1 MTRPPPPFGLIAS
14 RRGGAVRYGAA
25 GVLGGTLAARHGEK
39 KTHLRGTRA
48 QQVAFKWRDHV
59 LGYSCSAQPCSSI
72 DMKAKNG
79 FLSSSFFPFCFGTF
93 FSHFSVR
100 PPVCVYLLRTETAM
114 PPLFSHEDP
123 LTGPRVYLDIK
134 WGNRRMGRVVIS
146 LRKDA
151 CPKTV
156 ENFRALCTGEKGR
169 GKTTGVPLHYK
180 GCPIHR
186 VVPGFMIQVR
196 GECNVYAVAFAPPRV
211 LASTSTLTY
220 LHFLGEQNPLPHP
233 HDDFGLF
240 WLFGWHSS
248 SSSSSSRHFLS
259 SSSLSRAY
267 MRDRVEIFQRRTARG
282 GSPYTAASLR
292 MRTSNCITAR
302 RER

>member
-1 MTRPPPPFGLIAS
+1 MLLFEDGI
-14 RRGGAVRYGAA
+14 
-25 GVLGGTLAARHGEK
+25 
-39 KTHLRGTRA
+39 
-48 QQVAFKWRDHV
+48 
-59 LGYSCSAQPCSSI
+59 
-72 DMKAKNG
+72 AKNG
-79 FLSSSFFPFCFGTF
+79 SLVEF
-93 FSHFSVR
+93 FSLFCLASVVSLLGA
-100 PPVCVYLLRTETAM
+100 PPGACVLLRTETAM

-196 GECNVYAVAFAPPRV
+196 EHYNVYAVAFDPPRV
-211 LASTSTLTY
+211 LASTSTFTCLP
-220 LHFLGEQNPLPHP
+220 FLGEENPHP
-233 HDDFGLF
+233 QPHPNDNL
-240 WLFGWHSS
+240 GWHSS
-248 SSSSSSRHFLS
+248 SSSSSPHFLS
-259 SSSLSRAY
+259 SSHSR
-267 MRDRVEIFQRRTARG
+267 I
-282 GSPYTAASLR
+282 
-292 MRTSNCITAR
+292 C
-302 RER
+302 